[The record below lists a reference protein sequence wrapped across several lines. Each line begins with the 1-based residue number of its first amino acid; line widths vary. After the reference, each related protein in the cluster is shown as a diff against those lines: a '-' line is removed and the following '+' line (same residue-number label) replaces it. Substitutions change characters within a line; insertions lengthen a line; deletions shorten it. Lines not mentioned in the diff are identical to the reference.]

1 MSGVLFLGLL
11 GFLRPSKSLARF
23 QGLGFRAEG
32 LDRLWTRA
40 YKSLMGLLGCISKG
54 PEDPIIRYSG
64 LG

>member
-32 LDRLWTRA
+32 LDRLWTR
-40 YKSLMGLLGCISKG
+40 L
-54 PEDPIIRYSG
+54 IRV
-64 LG
+64 